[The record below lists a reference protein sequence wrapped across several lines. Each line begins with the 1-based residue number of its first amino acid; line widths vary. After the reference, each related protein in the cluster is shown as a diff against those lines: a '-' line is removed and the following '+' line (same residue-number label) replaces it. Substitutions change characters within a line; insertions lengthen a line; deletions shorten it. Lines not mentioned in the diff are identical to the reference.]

1 MNKYTCNNIIAQISK
16 EDYIANFQD
25 VDKFIGFCKQCP
37 QYNTSWACPPYNFS
51 LSSYM
56 SVYDTVY
63 IIGTKI
69 IPDNEIRQQCINEE
83 ISKNT
88 GLKIIVD
95 TRNYLD
101 RQLLGLESKYPGS
114 KAFFAGFCTLCAQE
128 CTRIAGE
135 PCRYPNKIRHSL
147 ESFGFDIGK
156 TASELLHI
164 DLKWSRDGSLPQYF
178 TLVSGFFTNE
188 NLIRKDI
195 EHLFSKRDK

>member
-1 MNKYTCNNIIAQISK
+1 MYTCNNIIAQISK

-25 VDKFIGFCKQCP
+25 VNKFIGFCKQCSK
-37 QYNTSWACPPYNFS
+37 YNTSWACPPYNFS

-56 SVYDTVY
+56 SAYNTVY

-83 ISKNT
+83 ISKKT
-88 GLKIIVD
+88 GLEIIVD
-95 TRNYLD
+95 ARDYLD

-114 KAFFAGFCTLCAQE
+114 KVFFAGFCTLCAQE
-128 CTRIAGE
+128 CTRIVGE

-164 DLKWSRDGSLPQYF
+164 DLRWSSDGRLPPYF
-178 TLVSGFFTNE
+178 TLVSGFFTNKT
-188 NLIRKDI
+188 LIRKNI
-195 EHLFSKRDK
+195 EYLFSTRDK